1 MARSGAGMHV
11 ATTSRAHVTKAGEQR
26 LYQSH
31 LLRRTFREDGKVK
44 HQTLANLTPLPA
56 EQIDLLRRSL
66 NGETFVPLD
75 TVGVTVERSLPH
87 GDLALVLAQ
96 ARALGF
102 PGLLGPSGRQRDLAL

>member
-1 MARSGAGMHV
+1 MARNSAGMHV

-31 LLRRTFREDGKVK
+31 LLRRSFREDGKVK
-44 HQTLANLTPLPA
+44 HQTLANLTPLPG

-66 NGETFVPLD
+66 NGERFAPVD
-75 TVGVTVERSLPH
+75 TVAVTVERSLPH
-87 GDLALVLAQ
+87 GDVALVMAR

-102 PGLLGPSGRQRDLAL
+102 PAL

>member
-66 NGETFVPLD
+66 NGERFAPVD
-75 TVGVTVERSLPH
+75 TMAVTVERALPH
-87 GDLALVLAQ
+87 GAVGLVVAP
-96 ARALGF
+96 ASAVGV
-102 PGLLGPSGRQRDLAL
+102 PSLLW